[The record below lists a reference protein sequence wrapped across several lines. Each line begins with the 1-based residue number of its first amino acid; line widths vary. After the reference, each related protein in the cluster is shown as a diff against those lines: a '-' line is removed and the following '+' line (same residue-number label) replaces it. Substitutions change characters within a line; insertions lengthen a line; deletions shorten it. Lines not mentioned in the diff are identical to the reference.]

1 MSDNPY
7 ASPATEP
14 PKFPI
19 GSDPNKMQLASQGKR
34 FLNYIIDYIA
44 IQVLAMVAGFVI
56 GALIAVGSMTA
67 DGTLDQESE
76 TPLGPLGIASFAVA
90 LIVSLGYFVLMEA
103 VFQRTLGKLVT
114 GTIVVTA
121 DGGSPSFGQIL
132 GRSLSRLIP
141 FEAFSYL
148 FGKPPVGWHDSLS
161 GTRVIETR

>member
-14 PKFPI
+14 SKFPI

-56 GALIAVGSMTA
+56 GALIAVGTMT

-76 TPLGPLGIASFAVA
+76 TLLQIAGFAVGI
-90 LIVSLGYFVLMEA
+90 IVSLGYFVLMEA
-103 VFQRTLGKLVT
+103 VFKKTLGKLVT

-132 GRSLSRLIP
+132 GRSLARFIP